1 MALQF
6 VLGSAGSGKSG
17 YVFRKTVKEAQKN
30 LKKNYYVVVPE
41 QFTMQTQREL
51 VRLQEKN
58 SIMNIDVV
66 SFQRLAYRIFDELG
80 KTNMAVL
87 EETGKNLVLR
97 KVAEERMD
105 DLCVMQG
112 NMKKMGYI
120 SEVKSLI
127 SELTQYN
134 IDPDT
139 LETFIEEQ
147 NMPPAFSY
155 KLQDILTMYR
165 GFRSAISG
173 MYITAEEVL
182 EAFCDMAE
190 ESKLLQDAV
199 LVFDGFTGFTP
210 IQNNVLY
217 RLMGIVSDI
226 YVTVTIDP
234 AEDIYSYHDMQELF
248 AMSKKTVTSLMKMA
262 EEKHF
267 EVTEPVVLKNP
278 KADRFREA
286 PVLRFLEQNL
296 FRTRHHSYE
305 KKDEKEI
312 KEGIEILSLP
322 NPRRELQYAAEEIAR
337 LVHTGAYRYRDFA
350 IISGAIEEYGSYV
363 PQIMEEFGIP
373 FFLDIT
379 KNILLHPFLEFVRS
393 LLQVIED
400 NFSEEAM
407 FRYLRCGLSQ
417 ISEDEIDLLENY
429 VLAAGIRGKK
439 KWEARFIY
447 TTHEVTEEDL
457 EALNELR
464 IRVMEPFSELTAV
477 FRKKGATVRECTTAL
492 YQFIVSLQIEQQ
504 LKYEFKDTLF
514 SMIIGWAIN
523 SAMILMAAAI
533 LYQGNGH
540 SIDDIHL
547 AGSMLTPLL
556 GNAASIIFAL
566 ALLLAGIS
574 SSITAGMAG
583 GTIFSGIFDHPYD
596 IHHKDTKLGVL
607 ITMIPATL
615 MILLIKSPFDG
626 LIYSQ
631 MFLAVQLPITI
642 FTQIYLT
649 SSKKVM
655 GKYANSKRLKII
667 LFMIALIVTFLN
679 ICLFV
684 TGF

>member
-248 AMSKKTVTSLMKMA
+248 AMSKKTVASLMKMA

-296 FRTRHHSYE
+296 FRTRHRSYE

-373 FFLDIT
+373 FFLDTT

-464 IRVMEPFSELTAV
+464 IRVMEPFLELTAV

-504 LKYEFKDTLF
+504 LKYRENQYKEAKDLAKAKEYAQIYRIVMDILDKMATLLGDEVMDISEYAKVLEAGF
-514 SMIIGWAIN
+514 EAAKVGVIPGGYDCVMIGDIERTR
-523 SAMILMAAAI
+523 L
-533 LYQGNGH
+533 
-540 SIDDIHL
+540 DDI
-547 AGSMLTPLL
+547 
-556 GNAASIIFAL
+556 
-566 ALLLAGIS
+566 
-574 SSITAGMAG
+574 
-583 GTIFSGIFDHPYD
+583 
-596 IHHKDTKLGVL
+596 
-607 ITMIPATL
+607 
-615 MILLIKSPFDG
+615 
-626 LIYSQ
+626 
-631 MFLAVQLPITI
+631 
-642 FTQIYLT
+642 
-649 SSKKVM
+649 
-655 GKYANSKRLKII
+655 KY
-667 LFMIALIVTFLN
+667 
-679 ICLFV
+679 CLSWE
-684 TGF
+684 